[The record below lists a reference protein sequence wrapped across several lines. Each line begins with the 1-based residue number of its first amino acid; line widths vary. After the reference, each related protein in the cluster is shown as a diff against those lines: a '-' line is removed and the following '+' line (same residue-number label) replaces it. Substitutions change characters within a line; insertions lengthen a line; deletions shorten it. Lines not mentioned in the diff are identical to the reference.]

1 MDVVQPER
9 GDYPQIYK
17 WGDRFILSPDSDGVV
32 SVVSSCTSSW
42 WNLNT
47 SMYETTGLDTDHDTS
62 CRSRAIYSLI
72 TRLSVSSC
80 DQVEHSARCVCVCAY
95 GQQLSNETTFD
106 LDIWH
111 AGSPW

>member
-47 SMYETTGLDTDHDTS
+47 SMYETTGLDT
-62 CRSRAIYSLI
+62 
-72 TRLSVSSC
+72 
-80 DQVEHSARCVCVCAY
+80 
-95 GQQLSNETTFD
+95 
-106 LDIWH
+106 
-111 AGSPW
+111 